1 MVLNASKLPCFQLL
15 FLFAASYISILYKF
29 KQTQPK
35 RRTRKLY
42 TCPASYYDYY
52 YYLLQPVILVF

>member
-1 MVLNASKLPCFQLL
+1 MVLNASKLPYFQLL

-35 RRTRKLY
+35 RQTRKLY

-52 YYLLQPVILVF
+52 YLLQPVILVF